1 MPIRSRGAGRR
12 GPAAPATV
20 AEPLVGVFTEALTA
34 LGSRGGD
41 RRFRGRH
48 ASEPGQRRAGDG
60 AAGVVSSPDSLPHRA
75 QPSTSK
81 RQTVELMHEHNFVT
95 YEEFGRRFF
104 RVRGDRRTCRA
115 AFADIAGDSSEM
127 GPMFQG
133 PGGLAKVSA
142 RVQVQQP
149 TARRTLGEAITFAVR
164 IPLVIELTI
173 DLWLDKPRFVV
184 DGEIALRATARAADP
199 LMIVIDIAR
208 PRFLDIAV
216 HVTSNSLRGEIVR
229 IIGNVDGEIRRFVAA
244 HVAAEID
251 SPDSQ
256 QAKIIDVAGQIPQR
270 GTRTTSD

>member
-1 MPIRSRGAGRR
+1 
-12 GPAAPATV
+12 
-20 AEPLVGVFTEALTA
+20 
-34 LGSRGGD
+34 
-41 RRFRGRH
+41 
-48 ASEPGQRRAGDG
+48 
-60 AAGVVSSPDSLPHRA
+60 
-75 QPSTSK
+75 
-81 RQTVELMHEHNFVT
+81 MHEHNFVT

-104 RVRGDRRTCRA
+104 EFAVTEERVAA
-115 AFADIAGDSSEM
+115 AFADIAGDSLEM
-127 GPMFQG
+127 GPMSQG

-208 PRFLDIAV
+208 PRPSDIAV

-256 QAKIIDVAGQIPQR
+256 QAKIIDVAGQISAAWDQ
-270 GTRTTSD
+270 DN